1 MNSLTQGLSFTAEME
16 ETMWSLVDYNT
27 MSNQLSQD
35 AQISGQESDGLM
47 PNSWIDLF
55 GPIDY
60 ALLSSF
66 NGPIQDE

>member
-1 MNSLTQGLSFTAEME
+1 ME
-16 ETMWSLVDYNT
+16 EAMWALVDYNT

-35 AQISGQESDGLM
+35 AHTRGQVSDDLM
-47 PNSWIDLF
+47 PNSWIDFF

-66 NGPIQDE
+66 NGPTQEE